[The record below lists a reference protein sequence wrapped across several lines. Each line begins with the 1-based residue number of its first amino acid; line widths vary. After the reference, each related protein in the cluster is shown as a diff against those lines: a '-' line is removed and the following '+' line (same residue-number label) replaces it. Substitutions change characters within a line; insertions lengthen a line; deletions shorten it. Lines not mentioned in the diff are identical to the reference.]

1 MPNIQ
6 GQYSQLTANVTI
18 QLQNPGSDRPD
29 NFTIDIYSWDTGSA
43 SSVFNRTYATNV
55 TRTTPSAVNGGT
67 LTASPYYEITGITP
81 NDYELKT
88 TASGDCTYSATTD
101 LVPAAVTVFNPASAV
116 ITPSS
121 ALGNDQVIIYHTGGP
136 NNGQTTAQ
144 AVTIA
149 DIIML
154 PFSQIGNYGAYD
166 LSGFTISHEYSRK
179 QVDDSTLYG
188 EFANGP
194 LQTPEIS
201 VNNFYSDGQ
210 HFSLRGNQISGL
222 TDQPG
227 QCYTRYRITWDLSQ
241 NYTFV
246 DLYWDAAGN
255 V

>member
-43 SSVFNRTYATNV
+43 SSVYNRTYATNV

-88 TASGDCTYSATTD
+88 TASGDCTFSTTTD
-101 LVPAAVTVFNPASAV
+101 LVPAAVTVYNPASAV
-116 ITPSS
+116 ITPTT
-121 ALGNDQVIIYHTGGP
+121 ALGNSETIMY
-136 NNGQTTAQ
+136 NSSGQTTSQ

-166 LSGFTISHEYSRK
+166 LSGFTISHEYTRK
-179 QVDDSTLYG
+179 QLDNTTIYG
-188 EFANGP
+188 DFDLGP
-194 LQTPEIS
+194 LESIEIS
-201 VNNFYSDGQ
+201 VNNLYADGQ
-210 HFSLRGNQISGL
+210 HFRLRGNQISGL

-227 QCYTRYRITWDLSQ
+227 LCYTRYRITWDLSQ